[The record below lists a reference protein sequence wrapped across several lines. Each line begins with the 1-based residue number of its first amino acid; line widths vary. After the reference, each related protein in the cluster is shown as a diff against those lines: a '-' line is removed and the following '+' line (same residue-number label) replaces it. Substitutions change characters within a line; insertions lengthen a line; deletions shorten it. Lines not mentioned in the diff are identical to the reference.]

1 MAPLGRDLTGRS
13 SSSAAAMAIDR
24 RGPSSPEHAPM
35 PTKPA
40 VRDRKTSLRER
51 ASSQASFRT
60 QAASWS
66 LLVAL
71 DNLAKL
77 LPQPDLAPEGALE
90 QVNFEKGQ
98 RELAKLGLLE
108 YLMGAVVDVL
118 IIIVP
123 APTNVC
129 SLT

>member
-1 MAPLGRDLTGRS
+1 
-13 SSSAAAMAIDR
+13 
-24 RGPSSPEHAPM
+24 M
-35 PTKPA
+35 PRKPA

-51 ASSQASFRT
+51 ASSQA
-60 QAASWS
+60 ASWS

-71 DNLAKL
+71 ENLAKL
-77 LPQPDLAPEGALE
+77 LPQPDLAPEGAL
-90 QVNFEKGQ
+90 
-98 RELAKLGLLE
+98 
-108 YLMGAVVDVL
+108 VVDVL

>member
-51 ASSQASFRT
+51 ASS

>member
-1 MAPLGRDLTGRS
+1 LAPLGRDLTGRS

-35 PTKPA
+35 PRKPA

-51 ASSQASFRT
+51 ASS

-77 LPQPDLAPEGALE
+77 LPQPDLAPEGAL
-90 QVNFEKGQ
+90 
-98 RELAKLGLLE
+98 
-108 YLMGAVVDVL
+108 VVDVL

>member
-35 PTKPA
+35 PRKPA

-51 ASSQASFRT
+51 ASSQA
-60 QAASWS
+60 ASWS

-77 LPQPDLAPEGALE
+77 LSQPDLAPEGALE

-108 YLMGAVVDVL
+108 YLMGTVVDVL

>member
-35 PTKPA
+35 PRKPA
-40 VRDRKTSLRER
+40 VRDRKTSLRVRE
-51 ASSQASFRT
+51 SS

>member
-35 PTKPA
+35 PRKPA
-40 VRDRKTSLRER
+40 VRDRKTSLRVRE
-51 ASSQASFRT
+51 SS
-60 QAASWS
+60 QAASWSLLVALDNLAKLLPQAASLS

-77 LPQPDLAPEGALE
+77 LPQPDLAPEGAL
-90 QVNFEKGQ
+90 
-98 RELAKLGLLE
+98 
-108 YLMGAVVDVL
+108 VVDVL

-129 SLT
+129 SHT

>member
-1 MAPLGRDLTGRS
+1 
-13 SSSAAAMAIDR
+13 
-24 RGPSSPEHAPM
+24 M
-35 PTKPA
+35 PRKPA
-40 VRDRKTSLRER
+40 VRDRKTSLRVRE
-51 ASSQASFRT
+51 SS

>member
-1 MAPLGRDLTGRS
+1 
-13 SSSAAAMAIDR
+13 
-24 RGPSSPEHAPM
+24 M
-35 PTKPA
+35 PRKPA

-77 LPQPDLAPEGALE
+77 LPQAASLSLLVALDNLAKLLPQPDLAPEGAL
-90 QVNFEKGQ
+90 
-98 RELAKLGLLE
+98 
-108 YLMGAVVDVL
+108 VVDVL

-129 SLT
+129 SHT

>member
-35 PTKPA
+35 PRKPA

-51 ASSQASFRT
+51 ASS